1 MNFYTK
7 SELKLTMKYYVI
19 FLIMICSSAFGK
31 SEEFTLNTELG
42 SLSGTLEIPESNTPE
57 AVVLFIAGSGPTDR
71 DGNSIGLPG
80 KNNSLKYLSDALVS
94 AGFATFR
101 FDKRLIGKSATRRL
115 SEQDLRFDTYV
126 DDVKLWAAYLEEK
139 LDIPI
144 VLLGHSE
151 GSLIGIIAA
160 QTLDV
165 AGLVSIAGPGRR
177 ASDVILSQT
186 RAQLPT
192 ALMEQTEH
200 IVAELVAGRTVDST
214 PRELA
219 ALFRESVQPYLISWF
234 KYDPAEELSKLNIPV
249 LLVYGTT
256 DIQVPVSDSIL
267 MKAARPAS
275 GLVVIEDMNHVMK
288 FVESDMQ
295 KQVAS
300 YSDPDLPIADLLVE
314 QIVLFLE

>member
-1 MNFYTK
+1 
-7 SELKLTMKYYVI
+7 MKYYVI

-219 ALFRESVQPYLISWF
+219 ALFREGVQPYLISWF
-234 KYDPAEELSKLNIPV
+234 KYDPAEELSKL
-249 LLVYGTT
+249 
-256 DIQVPVSDSIL
+256 
-267 MKAARPAS
+267 
-275 GLVVIEDMNHVMK
+275 
-288 FVESDMQ
+288 
-295 KQVAS
+295 KQPFA
-300 YSDPDLPIADLLVE
+300 
-314 QIVLFLE
+314 